1 MTTLKTRARNPRGE
15 GQRLRGDIV
24 RAAAALLEEG
34 EHQAPIVLREVARRV
49 GVSAPSIYAH
59 FADRDAVLLAVVQE
73 TCAELK
79 THLQTA
85 SGGPGVGAVARLH
98 AFCAAYRDFALRW
111 PRRYDVLFG
120 GSWNAKTAPPS
131 LEEAVTAAS
140 SGMDVFV
147 MLADALRDC
156 VASGDSASTDPLAD
170 AAGLGVALHGLAHLR
185 ATTQMPWPPG
195 LLERL
200 VTRLARLSPS
210 EGGA

>member
-1 MTTLKTRARNPRGE
+1 MTTPKTRARNPRGE

-34 EHQAPIVLREVARRV
+34 EREAPIGLRDVARRV

-98 AFCAAYRDFALRW
+98 ARGQLAAARAHGS
-111 PRRYDVLFG
+111 RRRAG
-120 GSWNAKTAPPS
+120 G
-131 LEEAVTAAS
+131 
-140 SGMDVFV
+140 
-147 MLADALRDC
+147 C
-156 VASGDSASTDPLAD
+156 ASGPTVQA
-170 AAGLGVALHGLAHLR
+170 
-185 ATTQMPWPPG
+185 
-195 LLERL
+195 
-200 VTRLARLSPS
+200 SPS
-210 EGGA
+210 SPVELGGTVGAAVPRFGA